1 MTDSGYILPEPSWV
15 RIAEIAI
22 ALLEGGTSKGKESGR
37 EIVRDMG
44 QKLADLR
51 EAQIEEAQKRYNRAG
66 RPEVQFNAPLA
77 SKTPPILVA
86 AGEEHDDSP

>member
-22 ALLEGGTSKGKESGR
+22 ALLEGGTSKGKGSGR

-44 QKLADLR
+44 KKLADLR
-51 EAQIEEAQKRYNRAG
+51 EAQIEGDYDRDH
-66 RPEVQFNAPLA
+66 
-77 SKTPPILVA
+77 PPAVLLSDGDRQLYGGA
-86 AGEEHDDSP
+86 

>member
-1 MTDSGYILPEPSWV
+1 MESKEWKDQINDASAYMLPEPSWV

-22 ALLEGGTSKGKESGR
+22 ALLEGGTSKGKQSGR

-51 EAQIEEAQKRYNRAG
+51 EAQIERVHDEDDDDRDH
-66 RPEVQFNAPLA
+66 
-77 SKTPPILVA
+77 PPAVLLSDGDRQLYGGA
-86 AGEEHDDSP
+86 